1 MTVLFGTLGFTP
13 EKFLGAI
20 KTIPNVTRVVFYTAH
35 TPRAKDRAQSERA
48 IQEVERALA
57 ALGIPSQHVKLA
69 DPFDFGGCLTQLLVD
84 LRPAGAEGM
93 VFNLT
98 GGTKPMAIAAT
109 VACMV
114 LGVPAYYVP
123 EEQEGAQ
130 AIELPIFR
138 IRYSNV
144 LTAKEYRILE
154 VIREFQPRSL
164 KELADRLEI
173 EPSTLSG
180 HLRNLEK
187 LGAIRL
193 IPIEGKG
200 LLRRP
205 DLTEAGTLLL
215 AVERR
220 AGIRQSAVV

>member
-13 EKFLGAI
+13 GKFLGAI
-20 KTIPNVTRVVFYTAH
+20 KTLPGITRVVFYTAH
-35 TPRAKDRAQSERA
+35 TGRAEDRARSERA
-48 IQEVERALA
+48 VAEVKRTLTS
-57 ALGIPSQHVKLA
+57 LNIPFRHVPLE
-69 DPFDFGGCLTQLLVD
+69 DPFDFGAFLTRFLED
-84 LRPAGAEGM
+84 IKKTGSEEM

-98 GGTKPMAIAAT
+98 GGTKPMAVAAT

-114 LGVPAYYVP
+114 LGVTAYYVP

-144 LTAKEYRILE
+144 LTTKERRVLE
-154 VIREFQPRSL
+154 EVRQNQPESL
-164 KELADRLEI
+164 TDLADELGI

-187 LGAIRL
+187 LAAVRL
-193 IPIEGKG
+193 ISIEGKG
-200 LLRRP
+200 QLRRP
-205 DLTEAGTLLL
+205 ELTQAGDLLL
-215 AVERR
+215 AVEHG
-220 AGIRQSAVV
+220 AGVP